1 MNSAMELVGAVNLD
15 PVGTLRFFKTPCGDY
30 YVPNQEL
37 TGCVELICSK
47 EIFLRGVWV
56 KFTGFNTLTSDDG
69 IEDTLHRVDLFVG
82 EEDHHLDG
90 LHDVLFGFGEE
101 DEKERNLADPMLKLD
116 EGTHKWNFTFRIPEN
131 APYSYCDQHTE
142 VVYTATIHLDSPD
155 IRMALSQV
163 ICWLV
168 INNTFKSIVISS

>member
-30 YVPNQEL
+30 YMPNQEL

-56 KFTGFNTLTSDDG
+56 KFTGFNTLISDDG
-69 IEDTLHRVDLFVG
+69 IEDTSNRVDLFIG
-82 EEDHHLDG
+82 EEDHHRDG

-142 VVYTATIHLDSPD
+142 VVYTATIYLDSPD
-155 IRMALSQV
+155 IRMAVSQV
-163 ICWLV
+163 MY
-168 INNTFKSIVISS
+168 